1 MWEIPVRIP
10 VKRYEKYGISTL
22 RYGLYATYASSLD
35 DPDVQAGAPV
45 VLAQIRE
52 LLSVVLAQIRELLA
66 EDTEAC
72 PYPNITDVYA
82 TAAAAPLAAN

>member
-1 MWEIPVRIP
+1 M
-10 VKRYEKYGISTL
+10 
-22 RYGLYATYASSLD
+22 
-35 DPDVQAGAPV
+35 QAGTPV